1 MRLKH
6 WLYTAPLRLR
16 SLFRHA
22 QVEQELDEELLYHI
36 ERQIEEN
43 IAKGMTPEEARY
55 AALRAMGGVERR
67 KEECRDT
74 RRVRVIEDLIQD
86 LRYGLRTLRKSPGF
100 TAVAVL
106 SLALGIGANT
116 AIFSLVDPI
125 LLRLLPVK
133 DPEQLVVLNAVDQRG
148 KESPWFSYPM
158 YEQLRARTQVF
169 SGVFAAVSNR
179 VIDMVGPEPGNQA
192 EKARLLLVSGEYFQV
207 LGAPAVAGRTLTSAD
222 NQTPSAHPVAVL
234 SHRFWQRRFA
244 GDASVI
250 GKAITLKNQP
260 LTIIGVTTPEFFGAE
275 WGEAPDIWAP
285 LMMASTL
292 DERPSDLGDGDVEI
306 MARLRPGVSREQA
319 QAALDIFLEQLKFEP
334 DALGKQAGMSK
345 IAVTPGHQGIML
357 NRAWLSQPLRILT
370 VVVGLAL
377 LIACANVANLLLA
390 RAARRA
396 PEVAVRLTIGAG
408 RFRLVRQFLTESAI
422 LAAAGA
428 VLGLLFALWGSHVIL
443 ALISEFDSAF
453 SLGSISVIPNARV
466 FGFTISVALLATFI
480 FGLAPALIATRQ
492 DLNTAL
498 KAGTRRHGRL
508 SLSRSL
514 VIAQVA
520 LSLLLL
526 TGAGLF
532 VQTLSNLRARDF
544 GFDAERLIQGRIVP
558 EDAGYKKDQIPGLY
572 SRILERLNSA
582 QGVRSA
588 TMSDVGFLYYIST
601 MCRSE

>member
-67 KEECRDT
+67 KEECRDM
-74 RRVRVIEDLIQD
+74 RRVMWIEDLGQD
-86 LRYGLRTLRKSPGF
+86 LSYGLRTLRKSPGF
-100 TAVAVL
+100 TLVAVL

-116 AIFSLVDPI
+116 TIFSLVDPI

-133 DPEQLVVLNAVDQRG
+133 DPEQLIVLNTVDQGG
-148 KESPWFSYPM
+148 KESPWFTYRM
-158 YEQLRARTQVF
+158 YEKLRARTQVF
-169 SGVFAAVSNR
+169 SGVFAASSNGS
-179 VIDMVGPEPGNQA
+179 IDMVGPEPGNQT
-192 EKARLLLVSGEYFQV
+192 EKARLLFVSGEYFQV
-207 LGAPAVAGRTLTSAD
+207 LGAPAIAGRTLTSAD
-222 NQTPSAHPVAVL
+222 NQTPGAHPVAVL
-234 SHRFWQRRFA
+234 SYRFWQRRFA

-250 GKAITLKNQP
+250 GKVITLKNQQ

-408 RFRLVRQFLTESAI
+408 RFRLVRQFLTESAM

-428 VLGLLFALWGSHVIL
+428 VLGLLFAWWGSRAIL
-443 ALISEFDSAF
+443 ALISEFDASTGTLLAVGI
-453 SLGSISVIPNARV
+453 GSIADGRV
-466 FGFTISVALLATFI
+466 LGFTIAVTLLTTLL

-492 DLNTAL
+492 DLNMAL
-498 KAGTRRHGRL
+498 KAPAPPRSRL

-532 VQTLSNLRARDF
+532 VQTLYNLRTRVSFA
-544 GFDAERLIQGRIVP
+544 A
-558 EDAGYKKDQIPGLY
+558 
-572 SRILERLNSA
+572 
-582 QGVRSA
+582 
-588 TMSDVGFLYYIST
+588 
-601 MCRSE
+601 